1 MKPLFVSTVDNGNLL
16 CSLWTLKH
24 GCLEAAK
31 QPLFGESCAGDSRS
45 RQLLAELAA
54 KKPRISALYR
64 AMVDLKQRFE
74 ALPSGGTEW
83 IKTLS
88 TLDLDAVILEE
99 KVADSELPQ
108 EIRWWVSEFSVR
120 VGSLIRMVA
129 NLAPW
134 LAPEF
139 ESVSN
144 LSECAQKPDL
154 RY

>member
-1 MKPLFVSTVDNGNLL
+1 M
-16 CSLWTLKH
+16 
-24 GCLEAAK
+24 
-31 QPLFGESCAGDSRS
+31 Q
-45 RQLLAELAA
+45 
-54 KKPRISALYR
+54 
-64 AMVDLKQRFE
+64 DLKQRFE
-74 ALPSGGTEW
+74 ALPLGGTEW
-83 IKTLS
+83 IKRLS

-139 ESVSN
+139 ESVS
-144 LSECAQKPDL
+144 ECVGVAPRSRISDT
-154 RY
+154 